1 MLLPLFA
8 HLDPYIRR
16 ICNFLIL
23 SLLRMVVAEKIG
35 VILAGQVDFGRRRR
49 AVETFLINE

>member
-1 MLLPLFA
+1 
-8 HLDPYIRR
+8 
-16 ICNFLIL
+16 
-23 SLLRMVVAEKIG
+23 MVVAEKMS